1 MTAIE
6 EYKQTK
12 QDFADVCKGG
22 KHYSSCSFMDISVRN
37 DRFEEAKKQLIKELG
52 KAELKRLEE
61 ESII

>member
-6 EYKQTK
+6 KYKQTK

-22 KHYSSCSFMDISVRN
+22 KHYSSCSFMDISIRRG
-37 DRFEEAKKQLIKELG
+37 RFEEAKKQLIKELG

>member
-1 MTAIE
+1 MTMLE
-6 EYKQTK
+6 KYKQAK

-22 KHYSSCSFMDISVRN
+22 KHYSSCSFMDISIRN
-37 DRFEEAKKQLIKELG
+37 DRLEEAKKQLIKELG

>member
-6 EYKQTK
+6 NYKQAK
-12 QDFADVCKGG
+12 QNFADVCKGG
-22 KHYSSCSFMDISVRN
+22 KHYSSCSFMDIFIRSG
-37 DRFEEAKKQLIKELG
+37 RFKEAKKQLIKELG